1 MMENNKIITDTK
13 SRRSFLKETGI
24 VIAGSALAYHTGFS
38 ASPATSKKPTLKI
51 GLVGCGGRG
60 TGAAVNAITADPDVV
75 ITAMGDIFEDRLEES
90 LASIIE
96 IDPKKVN
103 VNKQNKFIG
112 FDAYLKVI
120 ESGVDVVLLA
130 TPPAFRPLHLT
141 AAIDAGKHVF
151 CEKPMAVD
159 APGVRKVLLAA
170 TKAKEKNLSLTSGFC
185 FRYDAAN
192 RAAFKKVLEGAVG
205 KINTVSTFRN
215 GGELWYK
222 PRQPEWTQMTYQL
235 RNWYY
240 HNWLSGDFIVEQA
253 VHSLDM
259 MSWAMG
265 DKMPLKATG
274 TGGRQVRIDPKYGN
288 IYDHFAIEF
297 EYENNVKGFHF
308 TRQQAGT
315 PGRNSVE
322 VLGADGNAIMNIGR
336 DYTITGKNSWKYDG
350 PKNNMYQAEHD
361 ELFASIRNGKPM
373 NDGEWMANST
383 MLAIWARMAGYTGQT
398 ITWDQAFN
406 SNETLGPKLEDYH
419 WDLKWEDPEIARP
432 GITKFV

>member
-1 MMENNKIITDTK
+1 MENCKIITDTK

-24 VIAGSALAYHTGFS
+24 VIAGSALAYHTGIS
-38 ASPATSKKPTLKI
+38 ASLATPKKDILKI

-60 TGAAVNAITADPDVV
+60 AGAASDAIAADPNV
-75 ITAMGDIFEDRLEES
+75 ILTAMGDIFEDHLEGA
-90 LASIIE
+90 LTNLIE
-96 IDPKKVN
+96 INPKQVKVE
-103 VNKQNKFIG
+103 KQNKFIG
-112 FDAYLKVI
+112 FDAYSKVI
-120 ESGVDVVLLA
+120 ASGVDVVLLA

-159 APGVRKVLLAA
+159 APGVRKVLSAA
-170 TKAKEKNLSLTSGFC
+170 NKAKEKNLSLVSGFC
-185 FRYDAAN
+185 FRYDTPN
-192 RAAFKKVLEGAVG
+192 RAAFGKVLAGDVG
-205 KINTVSTFRN
+205 QIRAVSTFRN

-259 MSWAMG
+259 MSWIMG

-274 TGGRQVRIDPKYGN
+274 TGGRQKRIDPKYGN

-297 EYENNVKGFHF
+297 EYENNVKGYHF

-322 VLGADGNAIMNIGR
+322 VLGTDGNAIMNIGR
-336 DYTITGKNSWKYDG
+336 DYTITGKNPWKYDG
-350 PKNNMYQAEHD
+350 PKNNMYQTEHE
-361 ELFASIRNGKPM
+361 ELFASIRNGKPK
-373 NDGEWMANST
+373 NDGEWMAHST

-432 GITKFV
+432 GITKLV

>member
-1 MMENNKIITDTK
+1 MENCKIITDTK

-24 VIAGSALAYHTGFS
+24 VIAGSALAYHTGLS
-38 ASPATSKKPTLKI
+38 ASLATPKKDILKI

-60 TGAAVNAITADPDVV
+60 AGAASDAIAADPNVV
-75 ITAMGDIFEDRLEES
+75 LTAMGDIFEDHLEGA
-90 LASIIE
+90 LTNLIE
-96 IDPKKVN
+96 INPKQVKVD
-103 VNKQNKFIG
+103 KQNKFIG
-112 FDAYLKVI
+112 FDAYSKVI
-120 ESGVDVVLLA
+120 ASGVDVVLLA

-159 APGVRKVLLAA
+159 APGVRKVLSAA
-170 TKAKEKNLSLTSGFC
+170 NKAKEKNLSLVSGFC
-185 FRYDAAN
+185 FRYDTPN
-192 RAAFKKVLEGAVG
+192 RAAFGKVLAGDVG
-205 KINTVSTFRN
+205 QIRAVSTFRN

-259 MSWAMG
+259 MSWIMG

-274 TGGRQVRIDPKYGN
+274 TGGRQKRIDPKYGN

-297 EYENNVKGFHF
+297 EYENNVKGYHF

-322 VLGADGNAIMNIGR
+322 VLGTDGNAIMNIGR
-336 DYTITGKNSWKYDG
+336 DYTITGKNPWKYDG
-350 PKNNMYQAEHD
+350 PKNNMYQTEHE
-361 ELFASIRNGKPM
+361 ELFASIRNGKPK
-373 NDGEWMANST
+373 NDGEWMAHST

>member
-1 MMENNKIITDTK
+1 MENCKIITDAK

-24 VIAGSALAYHTGFS
+24 VIAGSALAYHTGLS
-38 ASPATSKKPTLKI
+38 ASMATPKKGILKI
-51 GLVGCGGRG
+51 GLIGCGGRG
-60 TGAAVNAITADPDVV
+60 AGAASDAIAADTNVV
-75 ITAMGDIFEDRLEES
+75 LTAMGDIFEDHLEDA
-90 LASIIE
+90 LTNLIKIN
-96 IDPKKVN
+96 PKQIKVG
-103 VNKQNKFIG
+103 KQNKFIG

-130 TPPAFRPLHLT
+130 TPPAFRPLHLA

-170 TKAKEKNLSLTSGFC
+170 NKAKEKNLSLVSGFC
-185 FRYDAAN
+185 FRYDTSN
-192 RAAFKKVLEGAVG
+192 RAAFSKVLAGDVG
-205 KINTVSTFRN
+205 QIRTVSTFRN

-259 MSWAMG
+259 MSWIMG

-274 TGGRQVRIDPKYGN
+274 TGGRQTRIDPKYGN

-322 VLGADGNAIMNIGR
+322 VMGTDGNAIMNIGR
-336 DYTITGKNSWKYDG
+336 DYTITGKNPWKYDG
-350 PKNNMYQAEHD
+350 PKNNMYQAEHE
-361 ELFASIRNGKPM
+361 ELFASIRNGKPK
-373 NDGEWMANST
+373 NDGEWMAHST

-432 GITKFV
+432 GITKFI

>member
-1 MMENNKIITDTK
+1 MENCKIITDTK
-13 SRRSFLKETGI
+13 TRRSFLKETGI
-24 VIAGSALAYHTGFS
+24 VIAGSALAYHTGLS
-38 ASPATSKKPTLKI
+38 ASLATPKKDILKI
-51 GLVGCGGRG
+51 GLIGCGGRG
-60 TGAAVNAITADPDVV
+60 TGAAANAIAADPNVV
-75 ITAMGDIFEDRLEES
+75 LTTMGDIFEDRLEES
-90 LASIIE
+90 LTNLIE
-96 IDPKKVN
+96 LNPKQVKVD
-103 VNKQNKFIG
+103 KQNKFIG
-112 FDAYLKVI
+112 FDAYSKVI
-120 ESGVDVVLLA
+120 ASGVDVVLLA
-130 TPPAFRPLHLT
+130 TPSAFRPLHLT
-141 AAIDAGKHVF
+141 AAIDANKHVF

-170 TKAKEKNLSLTSGFC
+170 NKAKEKNLSLVSGFC
-185 FRYDAAN
+185 FRYDTPN
-192 RAAFKKVLEGAVG
+192 RAAFGKVLAGDVG
-205 KINTVSTFRN
+205 QIRAVSTFRN

-253 VHSLDM
+253 VHSIDM
-259 MSWAMG
+259 MSWIMG

-274 TGGRQVRIDPKYGN
+274 TGGRQKRIDPKYGN

-297 EYENNVKGFHF
+297 EYENNVKGYHF
-308 TRQQAGT
+308 TRQQAET

-322 VLGADGNAIMNIGR
+322 VLGTDGNAIMNIGR

-350 PKNNMYQAEHD
+350 PKNNMYETEHE
-361 ELFASIRNGKPM
+361 ELFASIRNGKPK
-373 NDGEWMANST
+373 NDGEWMAHST

-406 SNETLGPKLEDYH
+406 STETLGPKLEDYH

>member
-1 MMENNKIITDTK
+1 MENCKIITDTK
-13 SRRSFLKETGI
+13 TRRSFLKETGI
-24 VIAGSALAYHTGFS
+24 VIAGSALAYHTGLS
-38 ASPATSKKPTLKI
+38 ASLTNPKKDILKI
-51 GLVGCGGRG
+51 GLIGCGGRG
-60 TGAAVNAITADPDVV
+60 TGAAANAIAADPNVV
-75 ITAMGDIFEDRLEES
+75 LTTMGDIFEDRLEES
-90 LASIIE
+90 LTNLIE
-96 IDPKKVN
+96 LNPKQVKVD
-103 VNKQNKFIG
+103 KQNKFIG
-112 FDAYLKVI
+112 FDAYSKVI
-120 ESGVDVVLLA
+120 ASGVDVVLLA

-141 AAIDAGKHVF
+141 AAIDANKHVF

-170 TKAKEKNLSLTSGFC
+170 NKAKEKNLSLVSGFC
-185 FRYDAAN
+185 FRYDTPN
-192 RAAFKKVLEGAVG
+192 RAAFGKVLAGDVG
-205 KINTVSTFRN
+205 QIRAVSTFRN

-253 VHSLDM
+253 VHSIDM
-259 MSWAMG
+259 MSWIMG

-274 TGGRQVRIDPKYGN
+274 TGGRQKRIDPKYGN

-297 EYENNVKGFHF
+297 EYENNVKGYHF

-322 VLGADGNAIMNIGR
+322 VLGTDGNAIMNIGR

-350 PKNNMYQAEHD
+350 PKNNMYETEHE
-361 ELFASIRNGKPM
+361 ELFASIRNGKPK
-373 NDGEWMANST
+373 NDGEWMAHST

-406 SNETLGPKLEDYH
+406 STETLGPKLEDYH

>member
-1 MMENNKIITDTK
+1 MEDSKIMAINK
-13 SRRSFLKETGI
+13 SRRSFLKESGI
-24 VIAGSALAYHTGFS
+24 VMAGSALAYNTGLS
-38 ASPATSKKPTLKI
+38 ASILTSRKSVLKV

-60 TGAAVNAITADPDVV
+60 TGAAMDAITADPNAVL
-75 ITAMGDIFEDRLEES
+75 TAMGDIFEDRLDEA
-90 LASIIE
+90 LTNLTE
-96 IDPKKVN
+96 INPEKIKVE
-103 VNKQNKFIG
+103 KQNKFVG

-120 ESGVDVVLLA
+120 QSGVDVVLLA

-151 CEKPMAVD
+151 CEKPVAVD

-170 TKAKEKNLSLTSGFC
+170 KKAKEKNLALVSGFC
-185 FRYDAAN
+185 FRYDTPN
-192 RAAFKKVLEGAVG
+192 RAAFGKVLAGDVG
-205 KINTVSTFRN
+205 QIRTVSTFRN

-222 PRQPEWTQMTYQL
+222 ERQPGWTQMTYQL

-265 DKMPLKATG
+265 DKMPLKASG
-274 TGGRQVRIDPKYGN
+274 TGGRQKRTDPKYGN

-297 EYENNVKGFHF
+297 EYEDNVKGFHF

-322 VLGADGNAIMNIGR
+322 VLGTDGNAIMNIGR
-336 DYTITGKNSWKYDG
+336 EYTITGKNVWKYDG
-350 PKNNMYQAEHD
+350 PKNNMYHTEHE

-383 MLAIWARMAGYTGQT
+383 MLAIWARMAGYTGET
-398 ITWDQAFN
+398 ITWDQAIN
-406 SNETLGPKLEDYH
+406 SNQSIGPKLEDYN

-432 GITKFV
+432 GVTKFV